1 MRLKYAYNFLGGSV
15 PFCYRGIFSGLSNE
29 TVGTALYFHPA
40 YHYYFPLLYR
50 YARRLIGD
58 NHAAFK
64 LAAAVLRDQYSVD
77 GLCASANL
85 RSLLRVDLY
94 NRCSFFNQS
103 KIFDRP
109 PIKLPLTG
117 LFL

>member
-1 MRLKYAYNFLGGSV
+1 M
-15 PFCYRGIFSGLSNE
+15 
-29 TVGTALYFHPA
+29 GTALYFHPG

-50 YARRLIGD
+50 YARRLIFD
-58 NHAAFK
+58 DQAAFK
-64 LAAAVLRDQYSVD
+64 FAAAVLRDQYSVD
-77 GLCASANL
+77 RLSASVNL

-94 NRCSFFNQS
+94 NRCSFFTQS

-109 PIKLPLTG
+109 PLKLPLTG

>member
-1 MRLKYAYNFLGGSV
+1 MRLKHSHNFLGGSV

-29 TVGTALYFHPA
+29 TVGTALYFHPL

-50 YARRLIGD
+50 YARRLTAED
-58 NHAAFK
+58 STAFE
-64 LAAAVLRDQYSVD
+64 LAADVLKDQYAID
-77 GLCASANL
+77 GVAVSANL
-85 RSLLRVDLY
+85 RALLRVDLY

-103 KIFDRP
+103 RVFDRP
-109 PIKLPLTG
+109 PLKLPITG